1 MSRSYNFYC
10 IIIINIRLQLIRLIY
25 KKQLSELPIIFLF
38 GSINRVGQTL
48 FVNKNYKNRT
58 LHVLT
63 CLKKEDGSPQFT
75 LLYLF
80 T

>member
-10 IIIINIRLQLIRLIY
+10 TIIINIILQLLRLMY

-38 GSINRVGQTL
+38 ECMKRVGQIL
-48 FVNKNYKNRT
+48 FVNKNYKNKT

-63 CLKKEDGSPQFT
+63 SLKKEDGNPQFT
-75 LLYLF
+75 LLYLS